1 MNQFLRVPGPTGIG
15 PLAARPPRLLRLPH
29 PLPEALSGLQA
40 SGLGSFHMANEE
52 PHSPKCDSK
61 VAYLEPNKPANG
73 SDFPLED
80 ELLQVTFEIGK
91 IAFGRGL
98 ISIVHM
104 ARSNSMGVVVILAHC
119 SIRLR
124 WLSMQFPFQ
133 SLETNKHDLQV
144 PKWSKS
150 AGLQM
155 GFQSRSASKMRYA
168 LWLLLW
174 DWRLSDRKLL
184 IIKHLS
190 SDLQRHDQTFHGS
203 GEAFRIWPSLS
214 QLRHTRQQTNR
225 RSVRI
230 A

>member
-1 MNQFLRVPGPTGIG
+1 
-15 PLAARPPRLLRLPH
+15 
-29 PLPEALSGLQA
+29 
-40 SGLGSFHMANEE
+40 MANEE

-61 VAYLEPNKPANG
+61 IGHLEPNKPANG

-98 ISIVHM
+98 FSIVHM
-104 ARSNSMGVVVILAHC
+104 VRSNSMGVVVILARY
-119 SIRLR
+119 SIRRR

-133 SLETNKHDLQV
+133 RLETNKHDLPV

-190 SDLQRHDQTFHGS
+190 SDLQRHVRLFMVAAKPFGY
-203 GEAFRIWPSLS
+203 GGYYR
-214 QLRHTRQQTNR
+214 NR
-225 RSVRI
+225 TTSDSKPIAVASV
-230 A
+230 